1 MIKNIIA
8 IVIITT
14 STLASELKYTNF
26 SAKIFNSQDKTEI
39 FELDKRPKKV
49 FINFWASWCTSCIE
63 ELPVLEAIKA
73 DPKNK
78 DMEFIAVNVGDT
90 DKKIEK
96 FLKKYKFSYKII
108 ADSDK
113 SISAKWNVTSL
124 PQTVI
129 VEKKAIMRY
138 LHPMLLKSTS
148 LDTF

>member
-26 SAKIFNSQDKTEI
+26 SAKIFNSQDKTEV